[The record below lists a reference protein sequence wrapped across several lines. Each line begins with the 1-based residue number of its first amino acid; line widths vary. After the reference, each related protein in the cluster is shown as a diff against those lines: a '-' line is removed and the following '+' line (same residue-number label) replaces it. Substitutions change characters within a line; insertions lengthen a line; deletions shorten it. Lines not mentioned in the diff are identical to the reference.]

1 MRCEASYRRRAAFAS
16 SDASA
21 AELTR
26 SEWELVCLSLQLCFF
41 CTWVKTL

>member
-26 SEWELVCLSLQLCFF
+26 SEWESVCLCSSVSSALG
-41 CTWVKTL
+41 